1 MIRYIKNELK
11 HLPMMIIIAIIFCGI
26 GTLATSYVTSKD
38 VYYDNSV
45 SNLNAGDMQ
54 DAIDE
59 VFQHA
64 TDYNNMNTR
73 VTALENNFLDK
84 TYPVGSIYISTTD
97 STASAVAARFGGTWE
112 AYATGRT
119 LIGMGSNGTD
129 NYSTIGATGGS
140 ATVTLTESNIP
151 KHRHTFTPSGSVSS
165 SFTGTRTTT
174 ESAGGHAHS
183 FRDFVM
189 TPDTGSTKAAAY
201 GSSSVVGGSTSSVG
215 NHSHYYTPSGS
226 VSSSFSGNSG
236 NTGYYGGDSNGN
248 TASFSTIDPY
258 ITVYMWKRTA

>member
-1 MIRYIKNELK
+1 MYKMIKYIKNELK

-84 TYPVGSIYISTTD
+84 TYPIGSIYISATD

-129 NYSTIGATGGS
+129 NYTTISTGGS
-140 ATVTLTESNIP
+140 SSTTY
-151 KHRHTFTPSGSVSS
+151 TPAGTNSG
-165 SFTGTRTTT
+165 G
-174 ESAGGHAHS
+174 A
-183 FRDFVM
+183 
-189 TPDTGSTKAAAY
+189 
-201 GSSSVVGGSTSSVG
+201 VG
-215 NHSHYYTPSGS
+215 NHTLTTAEIPAHSHKMNYNNYDGGGSMAITIKGTNGSGTWPGS
-226 VSSSFSGNSG
+226 ASNRYSTD
-236 NTGYYGGDSNGN
+236 NTGGGGAHNHPFTQPTFKGTQATIN
-248 TASFSTIDPY
+248 TLDPY